1 LKPVSLLRLENV
13 PEGKRVISRNTALAV
28 SEMLELVAQ
37 PGGTATQA
45 RINGYR
51 VAGKTGTAHK
61 LEGNGYAKNR
71 YLSTFVGYAP
81 ASNPRFVIAVMLDEP
96 SAGQYFG
103 GAVAAPVFSRVMAGA
118 LRMLNVPHDAPV
130 TNVVSLTAA
139 PKPPG
144 DA

>member
-1 LKPVSLLRLENV
+1 
-13 PEGKRVISRNTALAV
+13 
-28 SEMLELVAQ
+28 MLETVAQ

-45 RINGYR
+45 QVSGYR

-96 SAGQYFG
+96 SAGKYFG
-103 GAVAAPVFSRVMAGA
+103 GTVAAPVFSRVMAGA
-118 LRMLNVPHDAPV
+118 LRLRNVPNDAPV
-130 TNVVSLTAA
+130 PSVMSLTATPG
-139 PKPPG
+139 PKQDKG
-144 DA
+144 DV